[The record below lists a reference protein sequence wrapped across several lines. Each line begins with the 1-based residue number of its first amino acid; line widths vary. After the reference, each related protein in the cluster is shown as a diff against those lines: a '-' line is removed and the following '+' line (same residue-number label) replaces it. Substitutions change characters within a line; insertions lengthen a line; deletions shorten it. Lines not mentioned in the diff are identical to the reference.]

1 MGQEILYCHQCAT
14 RLVSDDFTRG
24 RAHTIDRRSYCSTC
38 IKNPIVA
45 PPEAELKTRLSKSSK
60 PPLPLGI
67 KLGLAG
73 VGVLAVAAL
82 YLVTRP
88 AAPAGPA
95 TATTAPPK
103 PAPPRPGEEAE
114 ALLRKIDTDLRALNV
129 RVDVPVNLEQF
140 GAAIG
145 LLQDARKTHDA
156 KEWVGPIDARIRALR
171 ADVETRYEELKHQ
184 AIQARTRG
192 VLAEVDRIKERVAQW
207 AIPEFVT
214 GLDNALSAVR
224 IAAPIPAG
232 GLRLIPASP
241 AGARV
246 QRRHGVTK
254 DGAVEAIPFGP
265 IRTVGFEGDL
275 FQVPTD
281 GEVQVTF
288 VTDAV
293 QPIQL
298 RLRVVGDKG
307 QSVAYD
313 WMVRSPKAGTPVQ
326 VEVNFRQFTDGGR
339 SLPVGSIVK
348 QLHVAGHDP
357 KVAFRVSELTV
368 EKRRD

>member
-1 MGQEILYCHQCAT
+1 MGQEILYCHQCGT

-24 RAHTIDRRSYCSTC
+24 RAHTIDRRSYCSAC
-38 IKNPIVA
+38 IKNPIAA
-45 PPEAELKTRLSKSSK
+45 PPEAELKTRLSTVSK

-73 VGVLAVAAL
+73 VGVLAVVAL
-82 YLVTRP
+82 YLVVRP
-88 AAPAGPA
+88 AKPPA
-95 TATTAPPK
+95 TTTA
-103 PAPPRPGEEAE
+103 APPTSAPRPEDDAA
-114 ALLRKIDTDLRALNV
+114 ALQRKIETDLRALNV

-156 KEWVGPIDARIRALR
+156 REWVGPIDARIRALR
-171 ADVETRYEELKHQ
+171 ADVETRYEEAKHQ
-184 AIQARTRG
+184 AIQARSRG
-192 VLAEVDRIKERVAQW
+192 ILAEVDKIKERVAQW

-214 GLDNALSAVR
+214 GLDNALSAVK
-224 IAAPIPAG
+224 IASPIPAG

-241 AGARV
+241 DGGRI

-298 RLRVVGDKG
+298 KLRVVGDKG
-307 QSVAYD
+307 QSVAYE
-313 WMVRSPKAGTPVQ
+313 WMYRNSKAGIPVEVQ
-326 VEVNFRQFTDGGR
+326 VKFRQFTDGGR
-339 SLPVGSIVK
+339 SLPAGSLVK
-348 QLHVAGHDP
+348 QLHVAGHDS

-368 EKRRD
+368 VKRRD